1 MPFHN
6 TTFSNPPNPFEY
18 NNEERVFNP
27 FVNFPYYD
35 ENQNPNIFPNN
46 YMFSN
51 NTVGNVPPFCTPGY
65 NNIYNNNQIMNQNQT
80 SNYNSRTNFKQ
91 SSPANYNEQPNPNY
105 HKKPFKIHLNPN
117 SVEYKP
123 QGSHHHTS
131 SSPKKSKANKSEIEQ
146 GDKKTKINSNYEE
159 MSEEDLA
166 NSSYALAK
174 DQQGCRYLQ
183 KKIEG
188 NEKFGNEFIF
198 PKIKNHVTELS
209 NDSFGNYLIQK
220 VLEYLNEDNLY
231 QVLDIVKENL
241 I

>member
-1 MPFHN
+1 MG
-6 TTFSNPPNPFEY
+6 
-18 NNEERVFNP
+18 
-27 FVNFPYYD
+27 FPYYD

-51 NTVGNVPPFCTPGY
+51 NTVGNIPPFCTAGY
-65 NNIYNNNQIMNQNQT
+65 NNIYNSNQMMSQNHT
-80 SNYNSRTNFKQ
+80 SNYNTRSNYKQ
-91 SSPANYNEQPNPNY
+91 SPPSNYYEQPNVNY

-123 QGSHHHTS
+123 QGSHHYNS
-131 SSPKKSKANKSEIEQ
+131 SSPKINKSIKTETEQ
-146 GDKKTKINSNYEE
+146 GDKKNKLNCNYEE
-159 MSEEDLA
+159 MTEEDLA

-188 NEKFGNEFIF
+188 NEKFGNDFIF

-231 QVLDIVKENL
+231 QVLDIVKKLL